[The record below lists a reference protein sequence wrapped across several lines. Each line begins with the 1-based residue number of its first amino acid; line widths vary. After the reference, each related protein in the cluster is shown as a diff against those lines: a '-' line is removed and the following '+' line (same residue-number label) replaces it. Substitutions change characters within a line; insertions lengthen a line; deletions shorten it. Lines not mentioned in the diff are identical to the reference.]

1 MLPGAPLSILWQE
14 PYFLSHCPPVCLRN
28 LVSEITPSDMAPRLP
43 TSKLH
48 LIRDMIESQSFTTS
62 QMAEEAESTKLT
74 VINIRRNL
82 RQFGTIYA
90 PQTRTGRKQTVTPL
104 MIKALCEHLS
114 EKPGL
119 YLDEMAVFLW
129 DEFRIMVTTSSI
141 RRALVATGWS
151 KKAARQRAKE
161 RNAGLRNYYLHN
173 LSEFQSYHL
182 IYVDKSGCDKRIGF
196 RRTGWATSW
205 QSSSASYSVPPRPAI
220 SDSTR
225 VFPRWNRPLASLP
238 RLYGCYGV

>member
-1 MLPGAPLSILWQE
+1 
-14 PYFLSHCPPVCLRN
+14 
-28 LVSEITPSDMAPRLP
+28 MAPKLS
-43 TSKLH
+43 TWKLH

-62 QMAEEAESTKLT
+62 QVADEAECTKLT

-90 PQTRTGRKQTVTPL
+90 PQTRTGRKRTVTPL
-104 MIKALCEHLS
+104 MIKALCEHLT

-119 YLDEMAVFLW
+119 YLDEMAIFLW
-129 DEFRIMVTTSSI
+129 DEFRTMITASSI

-161 RNAGLRNYYLHN
+161 QNADLRDYYLHN

-182 IYVDKSGCDKRIGF
+182 IYVDESGCDKRVGF
-196 RRTGWATSW
+196 RRTG
-205 QSSSASYSVPPRPAI
+205 
-220 SDSTR
+220 
-225 VFPRWNRPLASLP
+225 
-238 RLYGCYGV
+238 